1 LTVPKPTRNRRAA
14 SKGKAARSK
23 GEKKAV
29 AKGGAGGGPRPAT
42 ASALPECEDE
52 AAFTETLIATGDAA
66 RLDKDG
72 KLPAGATHKIVE
84 NNAGNVKTVR
94 RRFSIA

>member
-1 LTVPKPTRNRRAA
+1 MPKTTRNRRAA

-23 GEKKAV
+23 GEKKA
-29 AKGGAGGGPRPAT
+29 ATKGGPTRGPRAA
-42 ASALPECEDE
+42 ASTRPECEDE
-52 AAFTETLIATGDAA
+52 AFTETLIATGQAS
-66 RLDKDG
+66 RLGKDG

-84 NNAGNVKTVR
+84 DEAGNVKTVR